1 MSKAIITFVKNWR
14 GYAAGETAGFDE
26 AVATELIDGGYAAEA
41 GKEAGKK
48 DIGGK
53 GSQKT
58 SANKNASATLGTAE
72 SGDTNAGNSGAEE
85 EGKP

>member
-1 MSKAIITFVKNWR
+1 MSKTIITFVKNWR

-26 AVATELIDGGYAAEA
+26 AVANDLIDGGYAAEA

-48 DIGGK
+48 DVGGK
-53 GSQKT
+53 GGQKT
-58 SANKNASATLGTAE
+58 SVSKNASAPAGTAE
-72 SGDTNAGNSGAEE
+72 SADTSAGISGAEE